1 MERRILLETLA
12 NQLPP
17 EAVQFSSTLSKIES
31 SENGE
36 TLLEL
41 TDGTRLLA
49 KVNSSKFQHSRS
61 YI

>member
-12 NQLPP
+12 NQLPS
-17 EAVQFSSTLSKIES
+17 EAVRFSSGLAKIVK

-41 TDGTRLLA
+41 VDGTQLLA
-49 KVNSSKFQHSRS
+49 KVK
-61 YI
+61 